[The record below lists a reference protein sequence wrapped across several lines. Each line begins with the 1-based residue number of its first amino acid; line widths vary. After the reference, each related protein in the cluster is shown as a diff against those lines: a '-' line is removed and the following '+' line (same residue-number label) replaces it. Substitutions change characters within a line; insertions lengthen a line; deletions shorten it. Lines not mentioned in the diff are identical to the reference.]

1 MRHQI
6 LQGDCRVVLP
16 TLPAESV
23 DLVLTD
29 PPYGVAYRPSR
40 TAHKPDHPWRRIIGD
55 QRFDRDLYRD
65 WLHEAYCVL
74 KPDRHLYCFC
84 ADTHLGTVRDLVAG
98 AGFRLKR
105 TMIWEKPS
113 WTLGD
118 CRGDYGHQTEFIVF
132 AHKGRREL
140 TPPRNGNVLHAARV
154 SARLMQHPTEKPVE
168 LLRYLIRKSSPTGGV
183 VLDPFA
189 GSGSTGKAAQLE
201 GCSSIQIELDA
212 AYLAAAR
219 RRLQRTATE
228 EELALA
234 G

>member
-1 MRHQI
+1 VTHQI
-6 LQGDCRVVLP
+6 IRGDCRVVLCQ
-16 TLPAESV
+16 LPSESA

-40 TAHKPDHPWRRIIGD
+40 TARNPQHPWRRIIGD
-55 QRFDRDLYRD
+55 DRFDTELYRD
-65 WLHEAYCVL
+65 WLAEAYRIL
-74 KPDRHLYCFC
+74 RRNRHFYCF
-84 ADTHLGTVRDLVAG
+84 ASDTHLGVVRQLVAE

-105 TMIWEKPS
+105 TAFWVKPT

-118 CRGDYGHQTEFIVF
+118 CRGDYGHMTECIVF

-140 TPPRNGNVLHAARV
+140 APPRHGNLLHFDRV
-154 SARLMQHPTEKPVE
+154 RPRHMSHPTQKPIP
-168 LLRYLIRKSSPTGGV
+168 LLRYLIAKSAPPEGV

-189 GSGSTGKAAQLE
+189 GSGSTGKAAQIE
-201 GCSSIQIELDA
+201 GRSSIQVEVDPT
-212 AYLAAAR
+212 YVAAAR
-219 RRLQRTATE
+219 RRLKTATE